1 MLFRSKLGPALVP
14 YLSALGA
21 DSPTLSAD
29 RMPNAP
35 AAPVFL
41 LHGLGDTVIPAAESV
56 MLADYLGK
64 KGADVHLLLSDLI
77 THAEIDRAAAATET
91 MKLVAFWAD
100 VLKR

>member
-1 MLFRSKLGPALVP
+1 
-14 YLSALGA
+14 
-21 DSPTLSAD
+21 
-29 RMPNAP
+29 
-35 AAPVFL
+35 
-41 LHGLGDTVIPAAESV
+41 
-56 MLADYLGK
+56 MLADYHGK